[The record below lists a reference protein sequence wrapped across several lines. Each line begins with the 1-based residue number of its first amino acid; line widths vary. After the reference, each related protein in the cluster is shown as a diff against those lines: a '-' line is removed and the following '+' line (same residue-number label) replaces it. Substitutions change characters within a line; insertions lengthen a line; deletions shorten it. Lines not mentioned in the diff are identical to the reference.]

1 MSRRH
6 HSAEDSLA
14 SEIGRGRRSVA
25 ISSSLR
31 DRTPAPQGTPLEDA
45 EVVWGKSADFS
56 WGTSAQNLRSDPL
69 VNGSI
74 TWGGVTWPPDPESP
88 GDQTLPPLVQYWDEV
103 SRVERTVRIEGENG
117 SWIEVQRL
125 DTVTWRCPPLSGGQ
139 QVFVVQRYKAFSDG

>member
-74 TWGGVTWPPDPESP
+74 TWGGVT
-88 GDQTLPPLVQYWDEV
+88 LPPLVQYWDEV

>member
-1 MSRRH
+1 M
-6 HSAEDSLA
+6 
-14 SEIGRGRRSVA
+14 
-25 ISSSLR
+25 
-31 DRTPAPQGTPLEDA
+31 
-45 EVVWGKSADFS
+45 WGKSADFS

>member
-1 MSRRH
+1 MGGKH
-6 HSAEDSLA
+6 HSSANAFA
-14 SEIGRGRRSVA
+14 SEIAKGRRNIA

-74 TWGGVTWPPDPESP
+74 TWGGVTWPSDPENP
-88 GDQTLPPLVQYWDEV
+88 VDQTLPPLLQYWDEV
-103 SRVERTVRIEGENG
+103 SRVERTGRIEGENG
-117 SWIEVQRL
+117 SWIDVQRL
-125 DTVTWRCPPLSGGQ
+125 DTVTWRCPPLPGGQ
-139 QVFVVQRYKAFSDG
+139 EVFVIQRYKKFGDG